1 MNNDLLILTLWL
13 TFVLIY
19 PYLKKGLQQIILDTT
34 ELLMIPIKLIL
45 NIVKIIK
52 VKFKNR

>member
-13 TFVLIY
+13 TFILIY

-45 NIVKIIK
+45 NIVKLIRIK
-52 VKFKNR
+52 FRKK